1 MRYEMTGGT
10 AYPLVKL
17 LLLDNG
23 ETVKIER
30 GSMAY
35 KKIESLALDIAKF
48 IPNNSN

>member
-1 MRYEMTGGT
+1 MRYEMTEGT
-10 AYPLVKL
+10 AYPLVK